1 MESGW
6 IKKLVGL
13 LSLFL
18 SIELGASAR
27 AAERGRAEWEKTLN
41 AAKAEKVVV
50 VFCEPTLDAQN
61 ALTEFQEAYPDIQL
75 KLFPIGARDFGNRL
89 LAERRAG
96 KYLADV
102 FSGGTTTPSQV
113 LLPAMALEPIRQAFI
128 LPEVIDES
136 LWFKKR
142 FHFADHENRFVL
154 LSDARSSAIC

>member
-18 SIELGASAR
+18 AIELSESAR

-41 AAKAEKVVV
+41 AAKAEKEVT

-61 ALTEFQEAYPDIQL
+61 ALTEFQKAYPDIQL

-113 LLPAMALEPIRQAFI
+113 LLPAMALEPIRQAFL
-128 LPEVIDES
+128 LPEV
-136 LWFKKR
+136 
-142 FHFADHENRFVL
+142 
-154 LSDARSSAIC
+154 